1 MPLTETQIFAL
12 IADGESEKVDLKREI
27 NLDLAAGKAECIKD
41 ITSIANSTKD
51 VGYIFV
57 GVDDNGNIVGI
68 TTLEEERIQQIVH
81 SYVNPPL
88 SISCT
93 TVTLSTGTN
102 IGVIEIRGND
112 KPHKISHS
120 IDKLLQNEVF
130 IRHGS
135 VVMKSS
141 PEKIYRMYN
150 ESRVLREQLQFIRSA
165 ETFLKLGNWRSALDA
180 YSKAIDLLL
189 TSQLLIERAKIY
201 VELWRT
207 AQRAYR
213 RKLADPYLT
222 AVVRIIEPIDCWA
235 NPSPAHAYLRPGRT

>member
-1 MPLTETQIFAL
+1 M
-12 IADGESEKVDLKREI
+12 
-27 NLDLAAGKAECIKD
+27 
-41 ITSIANSTKD
+41 
-51 VGYIFV
+51 
-57 GVDDNGNIVGI
+57 
-68 TTLEEERIQQIVH
+68 
-81 SYVNPPL
+81 
-88 SISCT
+88 
-93 TVTLSTGTN
+93 
-102 IGVIEIRGND
+102 IEIRGND

-141 PEKIYRMYN
+141 PEEIYRMYN

-180 YSKAIDLLL
+180 YSKAIDLLP

-213 RKLADPYLT
+213 RKLADPYIRAMCKISDL
-222 AVVRIIEPIDCWA
+222 VVA
-235 NPSPAHAYLRPGRT
+235 